1 MGWLSRSIFTP
12 LQRLPLP
19 ILLAVPFI
27 LQTTLAVGVALYL
40 YQSQQ
45 KSTHEVAVQLQQEVG
60 LRVEQNLR
68 YFLDVPFRINQ
79 VNATAIREGE
89 LDFDNLDRMGR
100 HFWQQ
105 LQIYDNITA
114 IGFANTRKD
123 QLITSRE
130 ADGQLRILLST
141 PENNHTLQ
149 TFSTNDQG
157 DRLNIIPTNKQSV
170 DPHTRAWYKS
180 PVQTQQPTWIQLPRQ
195 IASET
200 LSLRAGHPIYGS
212 VGELRGVLLSS
223 VNLTQIG
230 TFLRGLKVGKTGQ
243 CFILNRAG
251 EMVATSTKERPFLLK
266 SSPTAAAQK
275 EVVLLKPSQSQEK
288 TTQAAGQFLGTKL
301 GNLKTIQQ
309 AKSLQFSKNGQKY
322 FLQILPFQD
331 QRGINWLI
339 VVVVPESDFIANIP
353 FNTVTTI
360 LLCLAMLVLATALGY
375 LITRWFARPILQL
388 AAASEAIASGNLNQS
403 VSVRSIR
410 EINLLAR
417 SFNQMAQQIRESF
430 SRLANTNEELEERV
444 EERTTELSE
453 RNQQLQQEIQE
464 RQRAETALRSSESEL
479 RLMFTAMIDTVVVF
493 DRDGR
498 YLKYIQRPFL
508 TYKPHIDRAGKTIYD
523 ILPEETAHL
532 FYESIQRALYLREQ
546 SSTLLSCL
554 DDAPLTQHS
563 ISVEYSLP
571 IRGKKVW
578 FLAYVSPLSEDTVLW
593 VARDISE
600 RKETE
605 EAIVQAKQEAEN
617 ANRVKSQ
624 FLARMSHELRTPLN
638 IILGFTQLMKQNPAL
653 DNQQQDYLE
662 TIYRSG
668 AHLLHLINDVLDIS
682 KIEEGKLTLT
692 IVPVDLHSFL
702 SWLQQMFRVKTSGKG
717 LQLIFEIDPD
727 LPHYIQSDE
736 SKLRQILM
744 NLLGNAIKFTEQG
757 TVKLR
762 VNALPNESK
771 ENSDPQQNNGHSSNE
786 TSVKNTNPNPDSQN
800 LQCIRFEVSDS
811 GAGILPSELNQIFE
825 PFVQSESGLNQPQG
839 TGLGL
844 AICQDLARLL
854 ESEITVES
862 SAEGSTFSFQ
872 IFIQEITVEEFQSY
886 STTRQLSSSPEELAV
901 LFAATNT
908 SGLQQSSDTLSAEAL
923 KVVLAEMP
931 IDWINQ
937 LQQAALRVNAQQIQ
951 TLIDP
956 IKTQYPSLAQ
966 TLENLIENYCFEELI
981 TLTQPEK

>member
-1 MGWLSRSIFTP
+1 
-12 LQRLPLP
+12 
-19 ILLAVPFI
+19 
-27 LQTTLAVGVALYL
+27 
-40 YQSQQ
+40 
-45 KSTHEVAVQLQQEVG
+45 
-60 LRVEQNLR
+60 
-68 YFLDVPFRINQ
+68 
-79 VNATAIREGE
+79 
-89 LDFDNLDRMGR
+89 
-100 HFWQQ
+100 
-105 LQIYDNITA
+105 
-114 IGFANTRKD
+114 
-123 QLITSRE
+123 
-130 ADGQLRILLST
+130 
-141 PENNHTLQ
+141 
-149 TFSTNDQG
+149 
-157 DRLNIIPTNKQSV
+157 
-170 DPHTRAWYKS
+170 
-180 PVQTQQPTWIQLPRQ
+180 
-195 IASET
+195 
-200 LSLRAGHPIYGS
+200 
-212 VGELRGVLLSS
+212 
-223 VNLTQIG
+223 
-230 TFLRGLKVGKTGQ
+230 
-243 CFILNRAG
+243 
-251 EMVATSTKERPFLLK
+251 
-266 SSPTAAAQK
+266 
-275 EVVLLKPSQSQEK
+275 
-288 TTQAAGQFLGTKL
+288 
-301 GNLKTIQQ
+301 
-309 AKSLQFSKNGQKY
+309 
-322 FLQILPFQD
+322 
-331 QRGINWLI
+331 
-339 VVVVPESDFIANIP
+339 VVVVPESDFITNIP

-403 VSVRSIR
+403 VSVKSIR
-410 EINLLAR
+410 EINLLAQ
-417 SFNQMAQQIRESF
+417 SFNQMARQIRESF

-464 RQRAETALRSSESEL
+464 RQRAEAALRSSESEL

-523 ILPEETAHL
+523 ILPEEIAHL

-605 EAIVQAKQEAEN
+605 ETIVQAKQEAEN

-668 AHLLHLINDVLDIS
+668 AHLLYLINDVLDIS
-682 KIEEGKLTLT
+682 KIEEGKLTLA
-692 IVPVDLHSFL
+692 IAPVDLHNFL

-717 LQLIFEIDPD
+717 LQLIFEVDSD
-727 LPHYIQSDE
+727 IQSDE

-762 VNALPNESK
+762 VNVLPDENK

-786 TSVKNTNPNPDSQN
+786 TPIKKTNPNPDSQN
-800 LQCIRFEVSDS
+800 LQCISFEVSDS
-811 GAGILPSELNQIFE
+811 GTGILPSELTQIFE

-854 ESEITVES
+854 GSEITVES
-862 SAEGSTFSFQ
+862 SVDQGSIFKFQ
-872 IFIQEITVEEFQSY
+872 IAVQVIAAAEFQSY
-886 STTRQLSSSPEELAV
+886 STTQQVSASTEELAV
-901 LFAATNT
+901 FFAATNT
-908 SGLQQSSDTLSAEAL
+908 SGLQQSSDTLSTEAL

-931 IDWINQ
+931 TDWINQ
-937 LQQAALRVNAQQIQ
+937 LQQAALRVNAKQIQ

-956 IKTQYPSLAQ
+956 IKAQYPSLAQ
-966 TLENLIENYCFEELI
+966 TLENLVENYCFEELI
-981 TLTQPEK
+981 TLTQSEK